1 MPVILKSEKMCFK
14 GFKTDKGMSGI
25 IIEMEMPSALEGVFF
40 ARLYARGAAG
50 DAANGDP
57 EAAWRA
63 LAGAY
68 EGRSLVAP
76 RQVHGVKII
85 EASEEEILPQRTEAD
100 GVFIAAEARPLA
112 SLRFADCT
120 PVVIAGM
127 AERPWMALL
136 HSGFKGTVQNIAAAA
151 VNLALKRH
159 PRQRP
164 EEIWAW
170 IGPAI
175 GRECYSRMKED
186 PTTALARKSFA
197 AKNISEGKDVYNFDI
212 KGQINSQLIESG
224 LVYDRIF
231 TYDCCTCCR
240 HDYFYSYRAGD
251 EKRRMFLLAG
261 SAKNLR

>member
-1 MPVILKSEKMCFK
+1 MRFK
-14 GFKTDKGMSGI
+14 GFRTDKNMIGI
-25 IIEMEMPSALEGVFF
+25 IIEMVMPSILEGAFF
-40 ARLYARGAAG
+40 ARLYARGAVG
-50 DAANGDP
+50 DAADGDP
-57 EAAWRA
+57 AATWRA

-68 EGRSLVAP
+68 EGRPLVAP
-76 RQVHGVKII
+76 HQVHGVKII
-85 EASEEEILPQRTEAD
+85 EAVEAEVLPQRPEAD
-100 GVFIAAEARPLA
+100 GVLIAAEAQPLA

-127 AERPWMALL
+127 AERPWMAVL

-164 EEIWAW
+164 EEMWAW

-175 GRECYSRMKED
+175 GMECYSRRRED
-186 PTTALARKSFA
+186 PTTALALKSFA
-197 AKNISEGKDVYNFDI
+197 AKNVSEGGDVYNFDI
-212 KGQINSQLIESG
+212 KGQINSQLIETG
-224 LVYDRIF
+224 LVYDRIY